1 MSQVSGA
8 SSFRSTAQFDLQKI
22 TECRAPIV
30 SRTSPDRANP
40 NVQPYHVHLLPE
52 GASEVQ
58 KFRCSILPD
67 SASDMHAYA

>member
-30 SRTSPDRANP
+30 ARTSPDQANP
-40 NVQPYHVHLLPE
+40 NMQPYYVQLLSRE
-52 GASEVQ
+52 RARFTNLSIAS
-58 KFRCSILPD
+58 
-67 SASDMHAYA
+67 Y